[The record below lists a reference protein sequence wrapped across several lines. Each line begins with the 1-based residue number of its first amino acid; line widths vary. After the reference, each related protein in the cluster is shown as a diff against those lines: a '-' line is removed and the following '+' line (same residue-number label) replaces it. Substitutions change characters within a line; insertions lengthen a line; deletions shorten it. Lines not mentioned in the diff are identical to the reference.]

1 MVVNKLSAQVQIALR
16 YENLLTSSIKSLFVV
31 DQITQLWEVIVRY
44 AGTLE
49 EISRKFDLEV
59 YELGAGYAQVIM
71 RRQDIGAL
79 SDEPNIIFISIP
91 QFMTYIALDLG
102 PSCAENIGVPL
113 GNFQIS
119 GKDFLL
125 AVVDS
130 GIDYSHPDFI
140 NDDGTTRISYLWD
153 QTIEGAPPPGFV
165 GGTVYTREQINEA
178 LSASTREEMF
188 SLVPSRD
195 VIGHG
200 TAITGVAAGNGRG
213 SVGGR
218 NRGVAPECDLLI
230 VKAGKIDEQYGPRDL
245 DIMRGIHFALETARA
260 LEKPVVILLGSGY
273 NLTSHNGRDMLAQYL
288 RDIYNSWI
296 CNIVV
301 GMGNE
306 GDKGSHTQGMLREGE
321 SKDIQFI
328 VDGQMADYGLC
339 IWKPL
344 IDEVELILQSPTGE
358 RTEVLSLLT
367 PNRAYLFDQTTVLV
381 NFSEP
386 FVDTTQQQIFILL
399 QGQDDNPINTG
410 LWQITLRGKRILE
423 GNYNV
428 WGSIVLGADNNTR
441 FVEASLDI
449 TLTSPSD
456 SEGLT
461 SVGAYNGS
469 TTQLASFSGRGYT
482 SDGRIRPKLV
492 APGINVTVPSVR
504 VGELY
509 TTASGTSI
517 AAAFVAGAYV
527 LMQAYGIIQLGNTGS
542 YGDALEVYLLRNAR
556 RPPVYAPYPNNSWG
570 FGILCIEAAL
580 VNMREVAN
588 LTN

>member
-16 YENLLTSSIKSLFVV
+16 YENLLTDNIKSLFII

-44 AGTLE
+44 SGSLE
-49 EISRKFDLEV
+49 GISSRFNMEV
-59 YELGAGYAQVIM
+59 YELGSGYAQVII
-71 RRQDIGAL
+71 RRQYIGQL
-79 SDEPNIIFISIP
+79 SDEANIIFISIP
-91 QFMTYIALDLG
+91 QFMTYINLDLG
-102 PSCAENIGVPL
+102 PSCAENISIPT

-130 GIDYSHPDFI
+130 GIDYSHPDFR
-140 NDDGTTRISYLWD
+140 NEDDTTRILYLWD
-153 QTIEGAPPPGFV
+153 QSIEGAPPPGFS
-165 GGTVYTREQINEA
+165 GGTLYTREQINEA
-178 LSASTREEMF
+178 LNAPTREEML
-188 SLVPSRD
+188 SQVPSID
-195 VIGHG
+195 VLGHG

-230 VKAGKIDEQYGPRDL
+230 VKAGKTDTQYGPRDL
-245 DIMRGIHFALETARA
+245 DIMRGVHFALETARA
-260 LEKPVVILLGSGY
+260 LQKPVVILLGAGY

-288 RDIYNSWI
+288 KDIYNSWI

-306 GDKGSHTQGMLREGE
+306 GDKGSHNQGRLSQGE
-321 SKDIQFI
+321 TKDIQFI
-328 VDGQMADYGLC
+328 VDGQMTDYGLC
-339 IWKPL
+339 VWKPL
-344 IDEVELILQSPTGE
+344 IDEVEFILQSPTGE

-367 PNRAYLFDQTTVLV
+367 PNRAYLFDQTTVLI

-386 FVDTTQQQIFILL
+386 FVDITQQQIFILL
-399 QGQDDNPINTG
+399 QGQDGNPINTG

-423 GNYNV
+423 GDYNV
-428 WGSIVLGADNNTR
+428 WGSIVVAPNNNTR
-441 FVEASLDI
+441 FVESTIDI

-469 TTQLASFSGRGYT
+469 TTQLAPFSGRGYT
-482 SDGRIRPKLV
+482 ADGRIRPRLV
-492 APGINVTVPSVR
+492 APGVNVTVPSVR
-504 VGELY
+504 EGELY

-527 LMQAYGIIQLGNTGS
+527 LMQAYGIIQLGNTGA